1 MSRSLRRV
9 WLGYSKHDTAQAMA
23 IADALIASGLDC
35 VLSAHDPPTGVT
47 GLEHPEDCELGIVVI
62 SRAAVASP
70 SLRGAVAAQFLRL
83 FIHFHIDDVA
93 LSASWSRPFERID
106 ATSRAGAF
114 DEHVRRLVA
123 VVVDLLEPKR
133 PIFGSTPGLESADS
147 GYRALAKGPFL
158 APDED
163 DVLPPPIT
171 DNVHFSVTS
180 SPVWIVGQPALLDVW
195 AHLDNQRAQ
204 VLERARENIDRQVSI
219 KTQGPVHI
227 ARGSQLTVR
236 LRIDGIAIDEPEDT
250 LLWEHEI
257 GHVTFCVPIPADA
270 PEGLRAA
277 VATIHLAGL
286 RILSL
291 RFAVELRR
299 APAPARPEPLPIH
312 ETRHRT
318 AFASY
323 ASADEAAVLARVQG
337 ISKGQPDIDIF
348 YAPQSLRSGETWK
361 PRLQEEIE
369 RRDVF
374 YLFWSKAARESVH
387 VEWEWRH
394 AIKVRGIDYI
404 DPVPLVSP
412 AEVPPPAELATLHF
426 NDWMLARM
434 RGP

>member
-1 MSRSLRRV
+1 
-9 WLGYSKHDTAQAMA
+9 MA
-23 IADALIASGLDC
+23 IADALVASGLAC
-35 VLSAHDPPTGVT
+35 VRSVHDSPTGVT
-47 GLEHPEDCELGIVVI
+47 GSSERLEDCALAIVVI
-62 SRAAVASP
+62 SRAGVASQ
-70 SLRGAVAAQFLRL
+70 SLAAEAREAARFFGLVVC
-83 FIHFHIDDVA
+83 FYIDDVA
-93 LSASWSRPFERID
+93 LPALWPRPLERID
-106 ATSRAGAF
+106 ATSMGGAF

-123 VVVDLLEPKR
+123 VVADLL
-133 PIFGSTPGLESADS
+133 GSRGGVDPWVRSGLESLS
-147 GYRALAKGPFL
+147 GYRALAKGPL
-158 APDED
+158 SAPDD
-163 DVLPPPIT
+163 QDVLPPPIT

-180 SPVWIVGQPALLDVW
+180 SSVWIVGQPALLDVW
-195 AHLDNQRAQ
+195 AHLDNQRSE
-204 VLERARENIDRQVSI
+204 VLERARENIDRRVSI
-219 KTQGPVHI
+219 KTQGPVRI

-236 LRIDGIAIDEPEDT
+236 LRIDGVAIDEPEDT
-250 LLWEHEI
+250 VLWEHEI
-257 GHVTFCVPIPADA
+257 GHVTFCVPIPADT

-277 VATIHLAGL
+277 VATIHLGGL

-299 APAPARPEPLPIH
+299 ATAPARPEPLPIH

-323 ASADEAAVLARVQG
+323 ASADETAVLARVQG

-348 YAPQSLRSGETWK
+348 YAPHSLRSGETWK
-361 PRLQEEIE
+361 LRLEEEIE

-374 YLFWSKAARESVH
+374 YLFWSKAARESAH

-412 AEVPPPAELATLHF
+412 AEVPPPAELAALHF